1 MRKKLP
7 PLTWFRAFECAAR
20 HLSFTAAAHELGLTQ
35 SAISQQVRL
44 LEQRFG
50 VPLFT
55 RLPRGLALT
64 DTGRRVLPNVTES
77 ISGLAR
83 VTATFEPDQ
92 SKDTL
97 TVAASI
103 SFAQSFIVP
112 NLSKFLDLNPSAQIR
127 IKSTLWPDDF
137 MASDADVEI
146 RFGSSETAGK
156 DAEELHQDHI
166 VLVCAP
172 DMFSA
177 EPSWNDICNARRIQ
191 IVGTSE
197 TWEKWSNELNLDPPK
212 NIAQLVDSHGLA
224 INLARC
230 GTGVALT
237 SFLLA
242 TPALSAGT
250 LIMPLK
256 DRILASDRYFISVK
270 EKQKITLAQTFSR
283 WLRSEALLMLENN
296 MLPEEE

>member
-7 PLTWFRAFECAAR
+7 PLTWFRAFESAAR
-20 HLSFTAAAHELGLTQ
+20 HLSFTAAARELGLTQ

-44 LEQRFG
+44 LEDRFG
-50 VPLFT
+50 VPLFI

-64 DTGRRVLPNVTES
+64 DTGRRVLPNITES
-77 ISGLAR
+77 INGLAN
-83 VTATFEPDQ
+83 VAAAFEPDQ

-97 TVAASI
+97 TIAASI

-112 NLSKFLDLNPSAQIR
+112 NLSDFLDDNPSVQVR

-146 RFGSSETAGK
+146 RFGSSESAGRG
-156 DAEELHQDHI
+156 AEELYQDHI
-166 VLVCAP
+166 VMVCAP
-172 DMFSA
+172 DMFDA
-177 EPSWNDICNARRIQ
+177 RPSWNDICNARRIQ

-212 NIAQLVDSHGLA
+212 NTAQLVDSHGLA
-224 INLARC
+224 IDLARC
-230 GTGVALT
+230 NAGVALT

-242 TPALSAGT
+242 APALAAGT

-256 DRILASDRYFISVK
+256 DRIIATDRYFISVK
-270 EKQKITLAQTFSR
+270 AQQENSFAQIFSH
-283 WLRSEALLMLENN
+283 WLYSQVIAMLENDI
-296 MLPEEE
+296 LHIE